1 LCAAC
6 WRAHND
12 FSSPPPRGTASAF
25 RIHLNT
31 VFTARTLQA
40 LLIAATMS
48 SAQELV
54 PRAYLVTPKGSNAV
68 TLSWSWNS
76 GEVTFDPSVPI
87 SDNKGSF
94 QTQVLSYYHSYGLF
108 GRSSNI
114 VVSLP
119 YTVANFQGMVAG
131 NYTEVYRSGMVDARV
146 RFSINLSGGPAMRLS
161 DFVKWRE
168 KRLIGASVSVVIPTG
183 QNDPARVINP
193 GTNRW
198 AVKPEVGVTRRW
210 GRWVG
215 EVYGGVWLFGGNPHF
230 YPGDSKRT
238 QRPMEA
244 IESHLGYYVKPRLWA
259 SLDANFWAGGRS
271 TINSVEKEDTQK
283 ASRLGVT
290 MSVPV
295 RRRQSLK
302 FSFSRGAYVSIGG
315 SYQTVSAAWQ
325 YSWLGK
331 PR

>member
-1 LCAAC
+1 M
-6 WRAHND
+6 
-12 FSSPPPRGTASAF
+12 S
-25 RIHLNT
+25 T
-31 VFTARTLQA
+31 VFIARTLQ
-40 LLIAATMS
+40 LILVGAAVA

-76 GEVTFDPSVPI
+76 GDVTFDPSVPI
-87 SDNKGSF
+87 TDAGGRF

-119 YTVANFQGMVAG
+119 YAVANFQGVAAG
-131 NYTEVYRSGMVDARV
+131 TYTGVYRSGMVDARV

-161 DFVKWRE
+161 EFAKWRE
-168 KRLIGASVSVVIPTG
+168 KRLIGASLTVVLPTG

-210 GRWVG
+210 GRWVA
-215 EVYGGVWLFGGNPHF
+215 EVYGGAWLFGANPHF
-230 YPGDSKRT
+230 FPGNARRT
-238 QRPMEA
+238 QSAMEA
-244 IESHLGYYVKPRLWA
+244 IESHLGYYVRPRLWA
-259 SLDANFWAGGRS
+259 SFDANFWAGGRS
-271 TINSVEKEDTQK
+271 AMNGVEKQDTQR

-295 RRRQSLK
+295 GRRHSLK
-302 FSFSRGAYVSIGG
+302 FSYNRGAYVSIGG
-315 SYQTVSAAWQ
+315 NYHTVSAAWQ

-331 PR
+331 AK

>member
-1 LCAAC
+1 L
-6 WRAHND
+6 D
-12 FSSPPPRGTASAF
+12 
-25 RIHLNT
+25 T
-31 VFTARTLQA
+31 VFTARTLPA
-40 LLIAATMS
+40 LLIAVTIA

-54 PRAYLVTPKGSNAV
+54 PRAYLVTPKGANAV

-76 GEVTFDPSVPI
+76 GGVTFDPSVPI
-87 SDNKGSF
+87 TENKGTF

-119 YTVANFQGMVAG
+119 YAVAHFQGVVAG
-131 NYTEVYRSGMVDARV
+131 TYTEVYRSGMVDARV
-146 RFSINLSGGPAMRLS
+146 RFSMNLSGGPAMQLS
-161 DFVKWRE
+161 DFAKWRE
-168 KRLIGASVSVVIPTG
+168 KRLIGASVTVVIPTG

-210 GRWVG
+210 GRWVA
-215 EVYGGVWLFGGNPHF
+215 EVYGGVWLFGANPHF
-230 YPGDSKRT
+230 FPANSKRT

-244 IESHLGYYVKPRLWA
+244 IESHVGYYVKPRLWA

-271 TINSVEKEDTQK
+271 AINGVEKEDTQK
-283 ASRLGVT
+283 ASRLGATV
-290 MSVPV
+290 SVPV

-315 SYQTVSAAWQ
+315 NYETVLAAWQ
-325 YSWLGK
+325 YSWLAN